1 MAIDEVL
8 VVLENPLRNVFAMPQ
23 LADFETSWEPWQ
35 VLVCDDYVWNTD
47 VDYMP
52 MPRQFYLPR
61 APSDFCYL
69 YVRTASCSFGPGCR
83 VRLRAPRPAYG
94 AKP

>member
-8 VVLENPLRNVFAMPQ
+8 VVLENPLRNDFAMPQ

-69 YVRTASCSFGPGCR
+69 YVSMHSGGMLAVTGSGQQVAVSGRG
-83 VRLRAPRPAYG
+83 VE
-94 AKP
+94 